1 MASSPGFGRF
11 SCLTCGSGFGAALAA
26 AAAGLAGGL
35 LELEL
40 ELELAGS
47 TDTVGCAVLV
57 LSSALVSCR
66 LSGAPGLAGWSADT
80 AARARQT
87 GGHGG
92 TSVRRADTAARV
104 SDGRGYFWI

>member
-1 MASSPGFGRF
+1 MASPPSSRR
-11 SCLTCGSGFGAALAA
+11 SSWLTCGSGFGAALAA

-35 LELEL
+35 PAVAGLLELVL
-40 ELELAGS
+40 AAGLLALAGS

-80 AARARQT
+80 A
-87 GGHGG
+87 G
-92 TSVRRADTAARV
+92 AAL
-104 SDGRGYFWI
+104 DGRHYFWI